1 MLPRPPAPR
10 PKAMTVVHESS
21 FIKAFD
27 DFFVKTLAAEYE
39 KLTGIKIVY
48 EAVSVGGM
56 LTRLTTIAETKSGP
70 EIAMTGLNWPHLFDK
85 SLVDVSD
92 VAGEIGKKL
101 GGWHENVRD
110 VVVVNKK
117 WKALPWGN
125 IGQLEV
131 YRTDWFKEVGV
142 TKFPETWE
150 DLLAAGR
157 LLKKKGHP
165 FGFELGHG
173 FGDNH
178 GWLYPLLWSYGGREV
193 DKDGKTVLIDS
204 SETAA
209 AVDFCRRFYK
219 ETMFEDV
226 LGWTDVNNNKAF
238 FGEQISCTN
247 NASSILV
254 VAKRDFPEIAKVTDH
269 ALNPQ
274 GPKGRFH
281 VLNARVARA
290 AWPTRRTRPAAKA
303 FLRGSTT
310 TSRSRAGS
318 RPATR
323 TTRRSCTATTTT
335 RCGTPSR
342 ATCRTRSRS
351 RPRVR
356 TAGPGPVGQRG
367 LGERGQVRAR
377 RHVRQGVPRRLH
389 EGRHRDR
396 GRPAQADLQSEVVD
410 GGRSRRPSPGR
421 RPLAGRAARPAA
433 SPRARGRLQLA
444 DAGAGRPVPARVRR
458 LSVLLRDLPEPA
470 GPAGGRAPAPSWGS
484 RTSPR

>member
-1 MLPRPPAPR
+1 MTTTRREFMSGALAAAGATMLSQPAAGA
-10 PKAMTVVHESS
+10 PKSMTVVRESS
-21 FIKAFD
+21 FIKPFD
-27 DFFVKTLAAEYE
+27 DYFAKTLAAEYE

-48 EAVSVGGM
+48 EATSVGGM

-70 EIAMTGLNWPHLFDK
+70 EIAMTALNWPHLFDK

-92 VAGEIGKKL
+92 VAGDIGKQL
-101 GGWHENVRD
+101 GGWHENILEL
-110 VVVVNKK
+110 VVVNKK

-125 IGQLEV
+125 IGQLEA

-254 VAKRDFPEIAKVTDH
+254 VGKRDFPDIAKVTDH
-269 ALNPQ
+269 GLNPA

-281 VLNARVARA
+281 LINSVSHAVLTHAPDQA
-290 AWPTRRTRPAAKA
+290 AAKA
-303 FLRGSTT
+303 FLRWLYDDKQMSRWLASADAYYAPFLHGYDKHPMWNVEPRYLPYKESLK
-310 TSRSRAGS
+310 TSR
-318 RPATR
+318 PH
-323 TTRRSCTATTTT
+323 CW
-335 RCGTPSR
+335 
-342 ATCRTRSRS
+342 
-351 RPRVR
+351 
-356 TAGPGPVGQRG
+356 PGP
-367 LGERGQVRAR
+367 
-377 RHVRQGVPRRLH
+377 QG
-389 EGRHRDR
+389 
-396 GRPAQADLQSEVVD
+396 PAAAESVAKYVVVD
-410 GGRSRRPSPGR
+410 MFAKACRGDSTKDVI
-421 RPLAGRAARPAA
+421 ATAAA
-433 SPRARGRLQLA
+433 QLKQIYKA
-444 DAGAGRPVPARVRR
+444 K
-458 LSVLLRDLPEPA
+458 
-470 GPAGGRAPAPSWGS
+470 
-484 RTSPR
+484 

>member
-1 MLPRPPAPR
+1 MPSRREFLTLTAGAVAGATLGPRRAGAAPR
-10 PKAMTVVHESS
+10 AMTVVRESS

-27 DFFVKTLAAEYE
+27 DYFAKTLLMEYE
-39 KLTGIKIVY
+39 KLTGIKMSY

-70 EIAMTGLNWPHLFDK
+70 EIAMTAVNWPHLFDA
-85 SLVDVSD
+85 SLVDVTD
-92 VAGEIGKKL
+92 LATEIGKKI
-101 GGWHENVRD
+101 GPWHDNILD
-110 VVVVNKK
+110 AVVVNKK

-131 YRTDWFKEVGV
+131 YRTDWFKEAGVG
-142 TKFPETWE
+142 KFPDTWD

-157 LLKKKGHP
+157 LLKKNGHP

-204 SETAA
+204 DETAK

-238 FGEQISCTN
+238 LGEQISCTN

-269 ALNPQ
+269 GLNPQ

-281 VLNARVARA
+281 IINAVSHAIVNHAPDRA
-290 AWPTRRTRPAAKA
+290 AAKA
-303 FLRGSTT
+303 FLRWLYDDRQMSRWL
-310 TSRSRAGS
+310 TSGDAYYAPFLTAYENHPMWNPEPRYLPYKESLK
-318 RPATR
+318 
-323 TTRRSCTATTTT
+323 TTRPHTW
-335 RCGTPSR
+335 
-342 ATCRTRSRS
+342 
-351 RPRVR
+351 
-356 TAGPGPVGQRG
+356 PGP
-367 LGERGQVRAR
+367 
-377 RHVRQGVPRRLH
+377 QG
-389 EGRHRDR
+389 
-396 GRPAQADLQSEVVD
+396 
-410 GGRSRRPSPGR
+410 
-421 RPLAGRAARPAA
+421 PAA
-433 SPRARGRLQLA
+433 SESVAKYVLVDMFAKACRGDATKDVIATAAAQLKQIYKA
-444 DAGAGRPVPARVRR
+444 K
-458 LSVLLRDLPEPA
+458 
-470 GPAGGRAPAPSWGS
+470 
-484 RTSPR
+484 